1 MPGGSKKGG
10 GLEVSAYKMKYQGSH
25 SAFPFKS
32 PMRDEG
38 HRGEEGHV
46 HPELPTSEAV
56 STRVAP
62 VITPTVVSGSIAATA
77 EHFGTMG
84 GAKKAFAES
93 KKLKRE
99 GKKKKRTKNIGEEL
113 RKKYGHAE

>member
-1 MPGGSKKGG
+1 MPGKSKKGG

-38 HRGEEGHV
+38 HGGEEEHV

-62 VITPTVVSGSIAATA
+62 VITPTTGEPVDPHHSP
-77 EHFGTMG
+77 
-84 GAKKAFAES
+84 
-93 KKLKRE
+93 E
-99 GKKKKRTKNIGEEL
+99 GYGLMKTSRKTLKKKKKTKNIGEEL